1 MNYLLDTHTLIWAVL
16 EPPKLSAR
24 VREILENSDNEIV
37 VSAVSFWEIALKY
50 SLQKLT
56 LDGLTPE
63 DFHQAALDT
72 GFRLIDLAGETASSY
87 HQLKATHHRDPFD
100 RMLIWLAI
108 SHDFSLI
115 SKDPQVMKYSTEG
128 LTVVW

>member
-1 MNYLLDTHTLIWAVL
+1 MTYLLDTHTLIWAVT
-16 EPPKLSAR
+16 ETKKLSST
-24 VREILENSDNEIV
+24 VRKILENTDNEIV

-50 SLQKLT
+50 SLQKLV

-72 GFRLIDLAGETASSY
+72 GFRLLDLDSKTTVSY
-87 HQLKATHHRDPFD
+87 NQLKATHHRDPFD

-108 SHDFSLI
+108 SHNFSLI

>member
-1 MNYLLDTHTLIWAVL
+1 MTYLLDTHTLIWAVTDTK
-16 EPPKLSAR
+16 KLSGT
-24 VREILENSDNEIV
+24 VRGILENTDNEIV
-37 VSAVSFWEIALKY
+37 VSAISFWEISLKY

-87 HQLKATHHRDPFD
+87 HLLKGTHHRDPFD

-108 SHDFSLI
+108 SRNYSLI

>member
-1 MNYLLDTHTLIWAVL
+1 MTYLLDTHTLIWAVTDTQN
-16 EPPKLSAR
+16 LSGT
-24 VREILENSDNEIV
+24 VREILENTDNEIL
-37 VSAVSFWEIALKY
+37 VSAVSFWEISLKY

-63 DFHQAALDT
+63 DFHQAAFDT
-72 GFRLIDLAGETASSY
+72 GFQLFDLTGETTSSY

-108 SHDFSLI
+108 SHNFSLI
-115 SKDPQVMKYSTEG
+115 SKDPQVMKYSSEG